1 MSGRKDHVNSE
12 AEAFTHLQRGIAAH
26 SRWSST
32 YDGGLQA
39 MAGAARRAADLKP
52 RSGRLA
58 FIHSISR

>member
-12 AEAFTHLQRGIAAH
+12 AEAFTHLQRGIVAQ

-39 MAGAARRAADLKP
+39 MVGAARRAADHEP

-58 FIHSISR
+58 FMYLVSR